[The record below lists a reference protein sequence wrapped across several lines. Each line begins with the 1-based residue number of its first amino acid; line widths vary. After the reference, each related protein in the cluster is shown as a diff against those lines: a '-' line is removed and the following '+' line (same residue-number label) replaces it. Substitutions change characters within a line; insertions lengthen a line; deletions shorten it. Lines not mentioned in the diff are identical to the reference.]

1 MRRTIYYYYLL
12 LKWDLRNFHTSSIV
26 LGYEDQFPWEKQGSC
41 VSQGLVWI
49 FDGILDWM
57 DAPNNE
63 LKGRVEAGRN
73 GGENMEISS
82 VIHGDFARENGET
95 MGRREICQYF
105 EFIV

>member
-1 MRRTIYYYYLL
+1 
-12 LKWDLRNFHTSSIV
+12 

-63 LKGRVEAGRN
+63 LKGREAGFLVVQ
-73 GGENMEISS
+73 MEMSSDFTMGISLGKMGRPW
-82 VIHGDFARENGET
+82 GDHGET
-95 MGRREICQYF
+95 MGDLSTFRIDCLTSF
-105 EFIV
+105 V